1 MHPAGPRPWRGN
13 LKLPAQTPPW
23 EWPPDSGNTLLAFL
37 GDRQADESE
46 RLAAAELAGEI
57 VVINEDLADT

>member
-1 MHPAGPRPWRGN
+1 MHPPAPALLARQPEA
-13 LKLPAQTPPW
+13 PAQTPPW